1 MVQFASGLM
10 PSAGQGGIAV
20 WAHVG
25 GFIAGL
31 VLVKLFAMP
40 SRVASHRAYH
50 WQPRRVGW

>member
-40 SRVASHRAYH
+40 SRVASYRAYH